1 MVDTDMLHMSALEKK
16 VEQQEQLLRES
27 LPILRRAFFANYQD
41 QDKCDELRDKIGEVV
56 GRKDNENN
64 S

>member
-1 MVDTDMLHMSALEKK
+1 MNI
-16 VEQQEQLLRES
+16 VEAIDQLKELRADRES

-41 QDKCDELRDKIGEVV
+41 QDKCDELRDKIGKVV
-56 GRKDNENN
+56 GGKDNENN

>member
-1 MVDTDMLHMSALEKK
+1 MTDIDFIYIAALKKK

>member
-1 MVDTDMLHMSALEKK
+1 MIQMVDTE
-16 VEQQEQLLRES
+16 VEQLLRES

-41 QDKCDELRDKIGEVV
+41 QDECDELRDKIGEVV